1 MINDAIIPVIP
12 KNVDSESLNEVIVFS
27 LSSFSAYNFVLYF
40 VRMIIPMFI
49 IHLLDVSSL
58 LTSRD
63 GIGEIHTL
71 VDDMAEK
78 E

>member
-12 KNVDSESLNEVIVFS
+12 KNVDSESLNEVIVVS

>member
-12 KNVDSESLNEVIVFS
+12 NNVDSESLNEVIVVL
-27 LSSFSAYNFVLYF
+27 LSSFSAYNFVIYF
-40 VRMIIPMFI
+40 VRMIIPLFT
-49 IHLLDVSSL
+49 IHLLGVSSL

-63 GIGEIHTL
+63 GIGEAHAF

>member
-1 MINDAIIPVIP
+1 MINDATIPVIP
-12 KNVDSESLNEVIVFS
+12 KNVDSESLNEVIVVS

-63 GIGEIHTL
+63 GIGEAHVF

>member
-1 MINDAIIPVIP
+1 MINDATIPVIP
-12 KNVDSESLNEVIVFS
+12 KNVDSESLNEVIVVS

-49 IHLLDVSSL
+49 IHLLVVSSL

>member
-12 KNVDSESLNEVIVFS
+12 KNVDSESLNEVIVVS
-27 LSSFSAYNFVLYF
+27 LSSFSAHNFVLYF

-49 IHLLDVSSL
+49 IHLLVVSSL

>member
-12 KNVDSESLNEVIVFS
+12 KNVDSESLNEVIVVS

-49 IHLLDVSSL
+49 IHLLVVSSL

>member
-1 MINDAIIPVIP
+1 MINDATIPVIP
-12 KNVDSESLNEVIVFS
+12 KNVDSESLNEVIVVS

>member
-12 KNVDSESLNEVIVFS
+12 NNVDSESVNEVIVIS
-27 LSSFSAYNFVLYF
+27 LSSFSAYNLVLYF
-40 VRMIIPMFI
+40 VRIIPLFI
-49 IHLLDVSSL
+49 VHLLDVSSL